1 MRLPALLLASTLLS
15 AQGQPAPPPADPSSM
30 TLDQVLAK
38 CFAAQGGLAKLKAV
52 RSRHLTG
59 HIEGLPDPVT
69 FDQLN
74 ARPDRIRLETRTE
87 AKAAA
92 PGVAAVPAADQV
104 KTYDGKTGWAWSS
117 TDAPRVLEPEEVK
130 VLDADFDGPL
140 LDAETKGNR
149 VQYLGLQDFQ
159 NQKALVLKV
168 TLKDKR
174 VQTMYLDPKT
184 FLKFAQV
191 NGEGKAGVELD
202 FWDYQEVDGL
212 SMAYTVIIG
221 PVSVRVDKIVLNVP
235 VTDADFQPPAAK

>member
-1 MRLPALLLASTLLS
+1 MRLPTLLLAATVLG
-15 AQGQPAPPPADPSSM
+15 AQAPPAPLPDPASM
-30 TLDQVLAK
+30 TVEQVLDK
-38 CFAAQGGLAKLKAV
+38 CFEAQGGLAKLKAV
-52 RSRHLTG
+52 QSRRLLG
-59 HIEGLPDPVT
+59 HIEGLPDPVS

-74 ARPDRIRLETRTE
+74 ARPDRIRLETRTQ

-92 PGVAAVPAADQV
+92 PGVAAAPATDQI
-104 KTYDGKTGWAWSS
+104 KTYDGHAGWAWSDS
-117 TDAPRVLEPEEVK
+117 EAPRLLEPEEVQ

-140 LDAETKGNR
+140 LDAVAKGNR
-149 VQYLGLQDFQ
+149 IQYLGLKDFQ

-174 VQTMYLDPKT
+174 VQTMYFDPKT

-202 FWDYQEVDGL
+202 FWDYQEVDGI

-221 PVSVRVDKIVLNVP
+221 PVSVRVDKITLNGP
-235 VTDADFQPPAAK
+235 VSDADFAPPKK

>member
-1 MRLPALLLASTLLS
+1 MRLPILFLAATVLG
-15 AQGQPAPPPADPSSM
+15 AQAPPDPAPM
-30 TLDQVLAK
+30 TVDQILAK
-38 CFAAQGGLAKLKAV
+38 CFEAQGGLAKLRAV
-52 RSRHLTG
+52 QSRHITG
-59 HIEGLPDPVT
+59 HIEGLPDPVS

-87 AKAAA
+87 PKDA
-92 PGVAAVPAADQV
+92 PASDQI
-104 KTYDGKTGWAWSS
+104 KTSDGKTGWAWSS
-117 TDAPRVLEPEEVK
+117 AEAPRVMEPEEVK

-140 LDAETKGNR
+140 VDAAAKGNK
-149 VQYLGLQDFQ
+149 VEFKGLQDFQ

-174 VQTMYLDPKT
+174 VQMMYFDPKT

-202 FWDYQEVDGL
+202 FWDYQTVDGL

-221 PVSVRVDKIVLNVP
+221 PVSVRVDKIALNVP
-235 VTDADFQPPAAK
+235 VTDADFQPPKK